1 MVERLRSEIDVIERH
16 IDFLWDDKTQD
27 VEERGK
33 LINSLAKKRFSLECQ
48 VQDLILSKLLF
59 S

>member
-1 MVERLRSEIDVIERH
+1 MVERLRREIDAIERH

-33 LINSLAKKRFSLECQ
+33 VINALAKKRFSLVCQ
-48 VQDLILSKLLF
+48 VQDLILSGSLIN
-59 S
+59 

>member
-1 MVERLRSEIDVIERH
+1 MVEKLRREIDVIERH

-33 LINSLAKKRFSLECQ
+33 VINALAKKRFSLVCQ
-48 VQDLILSKLLF
+48 VQDLILSGSLIN
-59 S
+59 